1 MESQLNSEVARFKS
15 PKESLGDFDAETAA
29 RVMAASS
36 DIAIIIDRNGIIRD
50 VAVSG
55 GEIAPDAFS
64 DLVERRW
71 ADTVTGESRH
81 KVEEMLHEAHAAVHA
96 ARWREINQQTLR
108 GPIPFRYI
116 ALDTGRDGKV
126 IALGRDLRGVASMQ
140 QRLLQAQQSMERD
153 YARLR
158 QAESRYRLLFQ
169 ISAEAV
175 LIVDPV
181 SKRVTE
187 ANPAAGALL
196 GVDYEQ
202 IANQPFIRL
211 FHPESRDSAAALVLD
226 SQSGARQEPMRLRLA
241 DGRDEFAAT
250 ASMFRQDGTVHML
263 VRIVSTRSETAAEAE
278 TKSTLLRVLN
288 RIPDAFVVADDSL
301 NIVDVNLAFLELSQ
315 LPSAESAQGQSLARF
330 VGRAGVDMNVL
341 MANLREHGW
350 VRNFSSIVRT
360 LYGAQDEVEISAVS
374 VREGLEGFYGF
385 VIRPQ
390 KRRVAQSSVAPRELP
405 RTTEQ
410 LTELVGRVPLREIV
424 RETTDVI
431 ERMCIEAA
439 LNLTSNNRASAA
451 EVLGLSRQSLY
462 SKLNRYDLGSSDS
475 DGETEN

>member
-1 MESQLNSEVARFKS
+1 MESQLSTDTSRFRS
-15 PKESLGDFDAETAA
+15 PRETLGDMDAETAA

-36 DIAIIIDRNGIIRD
+36 DIAIVIDRNGVIRD

-64 DLVERRW
+64 DLVTRRW
-71 ADTVTGESRH
+71 VDTVTGDSRH
-81 KVEEMLHEAHAAVHA
+81 KVEEMLRDAPGAQA
-96 ARWREINQQTLR
+96 ARWREINQQTPR
-108 GPIPFRYI
+108 GAIPIRFI
-116 ALDTGRDGKV
+116 AMDTGRDGGV
-126 IALGRDLRGVASMQ
+126 IALGRDLRGAASMQ
-140 QRLLQAQQSMERD
+140 QRLLQAQQAMERD
-153 YARLR
+153 YVRLR

-169 ISAEAV
+169 ISSEAV
-175 LIVDPV
+175 LIVEPTN
-181 SKRVTE
+181 KKIIE

-196 GVDYEQ
+196 GVDYETLAGQ
-202 IANQPFIRL
+202 SFSRL
-211 FHPESRDSAAALVLD
+211 FHPESRDAAGALLLD
-226 SQSGARQEPMRLRLA
+226 SNAGARLEPMRVRLA
-241 DGRDEFAAT
+241 DGRDDYAAS
-250 ASMFRQDGTVHML
+250 ASVFRQDGVAHTL
-263 VRIVSTRSETAAEAE
+263 VRIASTRSGTAAEQD
-278 TKSTLLRVLN
+278 TRSTLLRVLN
-288 RIPDAFVVADDSL
+288 RIPDAFVVTDDAL
-301 NIVDVNLAFLELSQ
+301 NILDVNLAFLELSQ
-315 LPSAESAQGQSLARF
+315 LPSAESAQGQSLSRF

-374 VREGLEGFYGF
+374 VREGLEGFHGF
-385 VIRPQ
+385 VIRAP
-390 KRRVAQSSVAPRELP
+390 KRRSAQTVTTARELP

-431 ERMCIEAA
+431 EKMCIEAA

-462 SKLNRYDLGSSDS
+462 SKLNRYGLGAAES
-475 DGETEN
+475 ETELDS

>member
-1 MESQLNSEVARFKS
+1 MESQLSSEVARFRS
-15 PKESLGDFDAETAA
+15 PKESLGDFDAESAA

-36 DIAIIIDRNGIIRD
+36 DIAIVIDREGVIRD
-50 VAVSG
+50 VAISG
-55 GEIAPDAFS
+55 GDISPDAFS

-71 ADTVTGESRH
+71 ADTVTGDSRH
-81 KVEEMLHEAHAAVHA
+81 KIEEMLREAQAGGQA
-96 ARWREINQQTLR
+96 ARWREINQQTVR
-108 GPIPFRYI
+108 GPLPFRFI
-116 ALDTGRDGKV
+116 ALNTGRDGKV

-153 YARLR
+153 YVRLR

-169 ISAEAV
+169 ISSEAV
-175 LIVDPV
+175 LIVEPGT
-181 SKRVTE
+181 KRVTE

-196 GVDYEQ
+196 GMDYET
-202 IANQPFIRL
+202 IANQPFTKL
-211 FHPESRDSAAALVLD
+211 FHPESRDAAAALVLD
-226 SQSGARQEPMRLRLA
+226 SQSGARHEPMRLRLA
-241 DGRDEFAAT
+241 DGRDDFAAS
-250 ASMFRQDGTVHML
+250 ASVFRQDGLVHTL
-263 VRIVSTRSETAAEAE
+263 VRIVSTRTDAAAEAE

-288 RIPDAFVVADDSL
+288 RIPDAFVVVDDQL
-301 NIVDVNLAFLELSQ
+301 NIVDVNLAFLEMSQ
-315 LPSAESAQGQSLARF
+315 LPSAESAQGQALSRF

-374 VREGLEGFYGF
+374 VREGLEGFHGF
-385 VIRPQ
+385 IIRPA
-390 KRRVAQSSVAPRELP
+390 KRRQGQSAVAPRELP

-462 SKLNRYDLGSSDS
+462 SKLNRYGLGSADA

>member
-1 MESQLNSEVARFKS
+1 MEPQLISDVARFKS
-15 PKESLGDFDAETAA
+15 PKETLGDFDAETAA

-36 DIAIIIDRNGIIRD
+36 DIAIVIDRDGMIRD
-50 VAVSG
+50 VAASG
-55 GEIAPDAFS
+55 GDLAPDAFS
-64 DLVERRW
+64 DLVGRRW

-81 KVEEMLHEAHAAVHA
+81 KIEEMLREAQTGGEG

-108 GPIPFRYI
+108 GPIPFRFI

-126 IALGRDLRGVASMQ
+126 IALGRDLRSLASMQ

-153 YARLR
+153 YVRLR

-175 LIVDPV
+175 LIVEPG

-196 GVDYEQ
+196 GIDYEQ
-202 IANQPFIRL
+202 LSNQPFSKL
-211 FHPESRDSAAALVLD
+211 FHPESRDAAAALVLD
-226 SQSGARQEPMRLRLA
+226 AQSGTRHEPMRLRLA
-241 DGRDEFAAT
+241 DGRDEFAAS
-250 ASMFRQDGTVHML
+250 ASVFRQDGTVHVL
-263 VRIVSTRSETAAEAE
+263 VRIISTRTDTAAEAE

-288 RIPDAFVVADDSL
+288 RIPDAFVVVDDAL
-301 NIVDVNLAFLELSQ
+301 NIVDVNLAFLEMSQ
-315 LPSAESAQGQSLARF
+315 LPSAESAQGQSLSRF

-374 VREGLEGFYGF
+374 VREGLEAFHGF
-385 VIRPQ
+385 VIRPS
-390 KRRVAQSSVAPRELP
+390 RRRATPSNVAPRELP

-462 SKLNRYDLGSSDS
+462 SKLNRYGLGSADT
-475 DGETEN
+475 DPDAET

>member
-1 MESQLNSEVARFKS
+1 M
-15 PKESLGDFDAETAA
+15 DAETAA

-36 DIAIIIDRNGIIRD
+36 DIAIVIDRDGVIRD

-55 GEIAPDAFS
+55 AEIAPDAFN

-71 ADTVTGESRH
+71 VDTVTGDSRH
-81 KVEEMLHEAHAAVHA
+81 KVEEMLRDAPGGQA
-96 ARWREINQQTLR
+96 ARWREVNQQTTR
-108 GPIPFRYI
+108 GAIPIRYI
-116 ALDTGRDGKV
+116 AVDSGRDGGV
-126 IALGRDLRGVASMQ
+126 IALGRDQRGAAAMQ
-140 QRLLQAQQSMERD
+140 QRLLQAQQAMERD
-153 YARLR
+153 YVRLR

-169 ISAEAV
+169 ISTEAV
-175 LIVDPV
+175 LIVEPAN
-181 SKRVTE
+181 KKIIE

-196 GVDYEQ
+196 GVDYESLTGQ
-202 IANQPFIRL
+202 SFSRL
-211 FHPESRDSAAALVLD
+211 FHPESRDAAAALLLD
-226 SQSGARQEPMRLRLA
+226 SNAGARLEPMRVRLA
-241 DGRDEFAAT
+241 DGRDDYAAS
-250 ASMFRQDGTVHML
+250 ASVFRQDGVVHTL
-263 VRIVSTRSETAAEAE
+263 VRIASTRPGTATEQD
-278 TKSTLLRVLN
+278 TRSTLLRVLN
-288 RIPDAFVVADDSL
+288 RIPDAFVVTDDAL
-301 NIVDVNLAFLELSQ
+301 NIIDVNLAFLELSQ
-315 LPSAESAQGQSLARF
+315 LPSAESAQGQSLSRF

-374 VREGLEGFYGF
+374 VREGLEGFHGF
-385 VIRPQ
+385 VIRAP
-390 KRRVAQSSVAPRELP
+390 KRRSAQAATTARELP

-431 ERMCIEAA
+431 EKMCIEAA

-462 SKLNRYDLGSSDS
+462 SKLNRYGLGAA
-475 DGETEN
+475 DGELDS

>member
-1 MESQLNSEVARFKS
+1 MRFKS

-36 DIAIIIDRNGIIRD
+36 DIAIVIDRNGVIRD

-64 DLVERRW
+64 DLVDRRW
-71 ADTVTGESRH
+71 VDTVTGESRH
-81 KVEEMLHEAHAAVHA
+81 KIEEMLREAPGAHAG
-96 ARWREINQQTLR
+96 RWREINQQTSR
-108 GPIPFRYI
+108 GAIPFRYI

-153 YARLR
+153 YVRLR

-169 ISAEAV
+169 ISSEAV
-175 LIVDPV
+175 LIVDPAT
-181 SKRVTE
+181 KRIAE

-196 GVDYEQ
+196 GSDHEALAGQAFARV
-202 IANQPFIRL
+202 
-211 FHPESRDSAAALVLD
+211 FHPESRDAAGALLID
-226 SQSGARQEPMRLRLA
+226 AQGGGRFEPMRLRLA
-241 DGRDEFAAT
+241 DGREDFAAT
-250 ASMFRQDGTVHML
+250 ASVFRQDGQVHVL
-263 VRIVSTRSETAAEAE
+263 VRIASTRTDNSAEAE

-288 RIPDAFVVADDSL
+288 RIPDAFVVVDDAL

-315 LPSAESAQGQSLARF
+315 LPSSESAQGQSLTRF
-330 VGRAGVDMNVL
+330 VGRAGVDLNVL

-350 VRNFSSIVRT
+350 VRNFSSVVRT
-360 LYGAQDEVEISAVS
+360 LYGAQDDVEISAVS
-374 VREGLEGFYGF
+374 VRDGLEAYHGF
-385 VIRPQ
+385 VMRPA
-390 KRRVAQSSVAPRELP
+390 KRRTGQSASPVRDLP

-439 LNLTSNNRASAA
+439 LNLTGNNRASAS

-462 SKLNRYDLGSSDS
+462 SKLNRYGLGSADA
-475 DGETEN
+475 DGEADA